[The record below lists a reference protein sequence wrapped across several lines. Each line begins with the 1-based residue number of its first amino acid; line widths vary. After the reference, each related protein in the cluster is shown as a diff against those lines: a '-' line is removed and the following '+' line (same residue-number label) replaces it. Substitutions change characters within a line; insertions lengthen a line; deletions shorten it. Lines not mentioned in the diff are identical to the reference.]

1 MLKQGKARDLFRGK
15 GQNLVELE
23 IYFIKEML
31 KEGTA
36 GLKILNQGT
45 AGDLCYCKGQDK
57 VRLGFVLL
65 KIPK

>member
-36 GLKILNQGT
+36 GLKMLNQGT